1 MISAHNILWI
11 DDEIQFLKPH
21 IIFLE
26 KKGYNVDFVHSG
38 EDGIELLKMKSF
50 DLILLDEMM
59 TGMDGLETLKNIK
72 KNQPDIP
79 VIMITK
85 NEEEWLMDE
94 AIASDIENYLIK
106 PVNPSQILMACKNTL
121 NSKNIIARYLWFK

>member
-1 MISAHNILWI
+1 MEKQNKILWV
-11 DDEIQFLKPH
+11 DDEIHFLKPH

-26 KKGYNVDFVHSG
+26 KKGYVVKSVHSG
-38 EDGIELLKMKSF
+38 EDAIELLKKESF
-50 DLILLDEMM
+50 DIILLDEMM

-72 KNQPDIP
+72 NIYPNIP

-94 AIASDIENYLIK
+94 AIASNIEHYLI
-106 PVNPSQILMACKNTL
+106 SQSTL
-121 NSKNIIARYLWFK
+121 AKFL